1 MNPKYTFL
9 LPAYKP
15 EFLGEAL
22 ESIMTQ
28 TCDNFRIVVSDDCSP
43 YHIDEVVAS
52 YIEKYGAEKICYRR
66 NEQNIGGE
74 RLVDHWNKLV
84 DGCGSEFL
92 IMASDDDIYDSRFLE
107 ETERL
112 LSAYPSVDIVR
123 HRVQRINETGVVK
136 AREDVFDEY
145 QTTLEAA
152 HSIFCRRYFGCIGN
166 YVFRTSALK
175 AVGGFVNL
183 PFAWFS
189 DLLTAVALL
198 GHGQANGHD
207 TMFSFRL
214 SGLNISDTTKNR
226 DIDRKKLEATIG
238 YDECMCG
245 FVLRWPKPQDLY
257 EQNMRDEII
266 AAFKHRAYG
275 QAGDYSW
282 AISVWQ
288 WRGIYKRMKALPYF
302 SSSRFLKYFGT
313 SVLNRWLSRFAK

>member
-9 LPAYKP
+9 LPAWKP

-22 ESIMTQ
+22 DSIMSQ
-28 TCDNFRIVVSDDCSP
+28 TCGDFRIVVSDDCSP
-43 YHIDEVVAS
+43 YHLDETVAP
-52 YIEKYGAEKICYRR
+52 YIERYGEKKICYRR

-84 DGCGSEFL
+84 GDCDSEFL
-92 IMASDDDIYDSRFLE
+92 IMASDDDIYNPRFLE

-112 LSAYPSVDIVR
+112 LAAYADVDIVR
-123 HRVQRINETGVVK
+123 HRVQRINETGEVK

-175 AVGGFVNL
+175 AVGGFVYL

-189 DLLTAVALL
+189 DLLTAVSVL

-207 TMFSFRL
+207 IMFSFRL

-226 DIDRKKLEATIG
+226 AVDRMKLEATIG
-238 YDECMCG
+238 YDECMCR
-245 FVLRWPKPQDLY
+245 FVQQWSEPHDLY
-257 EQNMRDEII
+257 EQNMRDDII
-266 AAFKHRAYG
+266 AAYKHRAYG

-282 AISVWQ
+282 AVSVWQ
-288 WRGIYKRMKALPYF
+288 WRSVYKRMKALPYF
-302 SSSRFLKYFGT
+302 SCSRFLKYFGT
-313 SVLNRWLSRFAK
+313 SVFNRWFARFAK